1 MDRGDDSLSAV
12 INMLQR
18 DMEELK
24 AAQSK
29 GIDGAAIYPIGSV
42 ITFYD
47 SDDHSNH
54 LGLTWERFA
63 TGRMVVGYDSS
74 DASFDTIGETGGE
87 KTHTLTVDEIPSH
100 SHKVYT
106 VDTGS
111 GGSGY
116 GKKNGLYY
124 DGGWWGNSQGAPN
137 VGNTGGGQAHNN
149 MPPYVVAALWRRI
162 A

>member
-12 INMLQR
+12 INTLQR

-29 GIDGAAIYPIGSV
+29 GIDGSAIYPIGSV

-63 TGRMVVGYDSS
+63 TGCMVVGYDSS

-87 KTHTLTVDEIPSH
+87 KTHQLTIDEMPTHAHAGI
-100 SHKVYT
+100 KT
-106 VDTGS
+106 VS
-111 GGSGY
+111 GETSGTQEQGIIQGRYY
-116 GKKNGLYY
+116 GN
-124 DGGWWGNSQGAPN
+124 DVWTADRGGN
-137 VGNTGGGQAHNN
+137 QAHNN
-149 MPPYVVAALWRRI
+149 MPPYVVAALWRRT

>member
-29 GIDGAAIYPIGSV
+29 GIDGSAIYPIGSV

-47 SDDHSNH
+47 SDDHSGH

-63 TGRMVVGYDSS
+63 TGRMVVGYDST

-87 KTHTLTVDEIPSH
+87 KTHTLTIDEMPKHAHAGI
-100 SHKVYT
+100 KT
-106 VDTGS
+106 VS
-111 GGSGY
+111 GETSGTQEQGIIQGRYY
-116 GKKNGLYY
+116 GN
-124 DGGWWGNSQGAPN
+124 DVWTADRGGNP
-137 VGNTGGGQAHNN
+137 AHNN
-149 MPPYVVAALWRRI
+149 MPPYVVAALWRRT

>member
-47 SDDHSNH
+47 SDDHSSH

-63 TGRMVVGYDSS
+63 TGRMVVGYDST

-87 KTHTLTVDEIPSH
+87 KTHTLTIDEIPSH
-100 SHKVYT
+100 YHGGIKRVSGETSGDQQEGITMGRYYGNDAST
-106 VDTGS
+106 SSTGS
-111 GGSGY
+111 
-116 GKKNGLYY
+116 
-124 DGGWWGNSQGAPN
+124 
-137 VGNTGGGQAHNN
+137 GQAHNN
-149 MPPYVVAALWRRI
+149 MPPYVVAALWRRT

>member
-12 INMLQR
+12 INTLQR

-29 GIDGAAIYPIGSV
+29 GIDGSAIYPIGSV

-47 SDDHSNH
+47 SDDHSGH

-87 KTHTLTVDEIPSH
+87 KTHTLTIDEMPSH
-100 SHKVYT
+100 AHAGIKT
-106 VDTGS
+106 VSSETS
-111 GGSGY
+111 GNQQQGINMGRYY
-116 GKKNGLYY
+116 GN
-124 DGGWWGNSQGAPN
+124 DVWTADRGGN
-137 VGNTGGGQAHNN
+137 QAHNN
-149 MPPYVVAALWRRI
+149 MPPYVVAALWRRT

>member
-12 INMLQR
+12 INTLQR

-29 GIDGAAIYPIGSV
+29 GIDGSAIYPIGSV

-47 SDDHSNH
+47 SDDHSGH
-54 LGLTWERFA
+54 IGLTWERFA
-63 TGRMVVGYDSS
+63 TGRMVVGYDST

-87 KTHTLTVDEIPSH
+87 KTHTLTIDEMPKHAHAGI
-100 SHKVYT
+100 KT
-106 VDTGS
+106 VS
-111 GGSGY
+111 GETSGTQEQGIIQGRYY
-116 GKKNGLYY
+116 GN
-124 DGGWWGNSQGAPN
+124 DAWTADRGGN
-137 VGNTGGGQAHNN
+137 QAHNN
-149 MPPYVVAALWRRI
+149 MPPYVVAALWRRT

>member
-29 GIDGAAIYPIGSV
+29 GIDGSAIYPIGSV

-47 SDDHSNH
+47 SDDHSGH

-63 TGRMVVGYDSS
+63 TGRMVVGYDST

-87 KTHTLTVDEIPSH
+87 KTHTLTIDEMPSH
-100 SHKVYT
+100 SHGDIKRVSSETSGDQQEGINMGRYYGNNSN
-106 VDTGS
+106 TGS
-111 GGSGY
+111 
-116 GKKNGLYY
+116 
-124 DGGWWGNSQGAPN
+124 
-137 VGNTGGGQAHNN
+137 TGGGQAHNN
-149 MPPYVVAALWRRI
+149 MPPYVVAALWRRT

>member
-29 GIDGAAIYPIGSV
+29 GIDGSAIYPIGSV

-47 SDDHSNH
+47 SDDHSSH

-63 TGRMVVGYDSS
+63 TGRMVVGYDST
-74 DASFDTIGETGGE
+74 DASFDTIGATGGE
-87 KTHTLTVDEIPSH
+87 KTHTLTVDEMPSH
-100 SHKVYT
+100 YHGGIKT
-106 VDTGS
+106 VSSETSGNQQEGINMGRYYGNDANTASSGS
-111 GGSGY
+111 
-116 GKKNGLYY
+116 
-124 DGGWWGNSQGAPN
+124 
-137 VGNTGGGQAHNN
+137 GQAHNN
-149 MPPYVVAALWRRI
+149 MPPYVVASLWRRT

>member
-12 INMLQR
+12 INTLQR

-29 GIDGAAIYPIGSV
+29 GIDGSAIYPIGSV

-47 SDDHSNH
+47 SDDHSGH

-63 TGRMVVGYDSS
+63 TGRMVVGYDST

-87 KTHTLTVDEIPSH
+87 KTHTLTIDEMPKHAHAGI
-100 SHKVYT
+100 KT
-106 VDTGS
+106 VS
-111 GGSGY
+111 GETSGTQEQ
-116 GKKNGLYY
+116 GIIQGRYY
-124 DGGWWGNSQGAPN
+124 DNDVWTADRGGD
-137 VGNTGGGQAHNN
+137 QAHNN
-149 MPPYVVAALWRRI
+149 MPPYVVAALWRRT

>member
-29 GIDGAAIYPIGSV
+29 GIDGSAIYPIGSV

-47 SDDHSNH
+47 SDDHSGH

-63 TGRMVVGYDSS
+63 TGRMVVGYDST

-87 KTHTLTVDEIPSH
+87 KTHTLTIDEMPSH
-100 SHKVYT
+100 AHAGIKT
-106 VDTGS
+106 VS
-111 GGSGY
+111 GETSGTQAQGIIQGRYY
-116 GKKNGLYY
+116 GN
-124 DGGWWGNSQGAPN
+124 DVWTADRGGN
-137 VGNTGGGQAHNN
+137 QAHNN
-149 MPPYVVAALWRRI
+149 MPPYVVAALWRRT

>member
-29 GIDGAAIYPIGSV
+29 GIDGSAIYPIGSV

-47 SDDHSNH
+47 ADDHSNH

-87 KTHTLTVDEIPSH
+87 KTHTLTVAEMPKH
-100 SHKVYT
+100 THPVYIVST
-106 VDTGS
+106 ES
-111 GGSGY
+111 GGTQQD
-116 GKKNGLYY
+116 GLRSTGRWY
-124 DGGWWGNSQGAPN
+124 GNSHGSPN
-137 VGNTGGGQAHNN
+137 VANAGGDGAHNN
-149 MPPYVVAALWRRI
+149 MPPYVVAALWRRT

>member
-29 GIDGAAIYPIGSV
+29 GIDGSAIYPIGSV

-63 TGRMVVGYDSS
+63 TGRMVVGYDST
-74 DASFDTIGETGGE
+74 DASFDTIGATGGE

-100 SHKVYT
+100 AHDFVVPPRYSWEYS
-106 VDTGS
+106 S
-111 GGSGY
+111 GGAMY
-116 GKKNGLYY
+116 G
-124 DGGWWGNSQGAPN
+124 Q
-137 VGNTGGGQAHNN
+137 NTSTSADNDQTTSSAGGGQAHNN
-149 MPPYVVAALWRRI
+149 MPPYVVAALWRRT

>member
-29 GIDGAAIYPIGSV
+29 GIDGSAIYPIGSV

-47 SDDHSNH
+47 SDDHSGH

-63 TGRMVVGYDSS
+63 TGRMVVGYDST

-87 KTHTLTVDEIPSH
+87 KTHTLTVDEMPSH
-100 SHKVYT
+100 SHGGIKT
-106 VDTGS
+106 VSSETS
-111 GGSGY
+111 GDQQQGINMGRYY
-116 GKKNGLYY
+116 GN
-124 DGGWWGNSQGAPN
+124 DVSTSSN
-137 VGNTGGGQAHNN
+137 GGGQAHNN
-149 MPPYVVAALWRRI
+149 MPPYVVAALWRRT

>member
-12 INMLQR
+12 INTLQR

-29 GIDGAAIYPIGSV
+29 GIDGSAIYPIGSV

-47 SDDHSNH
+47 SDDHSGH

-63 TGRMVVGYDSS
+63 TGRMVVGYDST

-87 KTHTLTVDEIPSH
+87 KTHTLTIDEMPKHAHAGI
-100 SHKVYT
+100 KT
-106 VDTGS
+106 VS
-111 GGSGY
+111 GETSGTQEQGIIQGRYY
-116 GKKNGLYY
+116 GN
-124 DGGWWGNSQGAPN
+124 DVWTADRGGD
-137 VGNTGGGQAHNN
+137 QAHNN
-149 MPPYVVAALWRRI
+149 MPPYVVAALWRRT

>member
-29 GIDGAAIYPIGSV
+29 GIDGSAIYPIGSV

-47 SDDHSNH
+47 SDDHSGH

-63 TGRMVVGYDSS
+63 TGRMVVGYDST

-87 KTHTLTVDEIPSH
+87 KTHTLTTDEMPSH
-100 SHKVYT
+100 SHGGIKRVSGET
-106 VDTGS
+106 TGDQQE
-111 GGSGY
+111 GITMGRYY
-116 GKKNGLYY
+116 GNTS
-124 DGGWWGNSQGAPN
+124 WVS
-137 VGNTGGGQAHNN
+137 NTGGGQAHNN
-149 MPPYVVAALWRRI
+149 MPPYVVAALWRRT